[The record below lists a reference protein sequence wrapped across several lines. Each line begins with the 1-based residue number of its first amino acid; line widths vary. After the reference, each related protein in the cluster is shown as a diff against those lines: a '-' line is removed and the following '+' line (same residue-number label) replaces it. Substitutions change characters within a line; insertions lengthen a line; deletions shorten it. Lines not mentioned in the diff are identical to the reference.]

1 MDDVQDVVAALVNKG
16 WSLAAIAD
24 ELGVHAETVMRWKAG
39 THQPTNAK
47 PVILVLEGLRR
58 RQKVPKRKRYTK
70 SPPARES

>member
-1 MDDVQDVVAALVNKG
+1 MDDVQVVVRALVDRG

-39 THQPTNAK
+39 SHQPTNTK
-47 PVILVLEGLRR
+47 PVILVLEGLLK
-58 RQKVPKRKRYTK
+58 RQRVPKRKRYTK

>member
-1 MDDVQDVVAALVNKG
+1 MRGIVAALVDKG

-39 THQPTNAK
+39 SHQPTTAK
-47 PVILVLEGLRR
+47 PVILALEGLLK
-58 RQKVPKRKRYTK
+58 RQRVPKRKRYKK